1 MLKNSVISKKKSP
14 EKVEGIEEGGTSL
27 YRNRLEKRY
36 HLGWKPR
43 KEVGQKGPL
52 GTRYLGYE

>member
-1 MLKNSVISKKKSP
+1 MISKKKSP

-36 HLGWKPR
+36 HPGRKPR
-43 KEVGQKGPL
+43 KEVGRKGPL
-52 GTRYLGYE
+52 GTRYLGYEEG